1 MLFHIT
7 VQTRSVFSIINLNQ
21 TNPNVRNNNN
31 SKVGI
36 TKLTMSIEMPD
47 IKQIT
52 FQTEWAKCL
61 KIETVLI
68 FKLLQ
73 MNHIIKKSALPFV
86 KTAMRINNTG
96 IKQLH

>member
-21 TNPNVRNNNN
+21 TNPNVRNNN

-36 TKLTMSIEMPD
+36 TKLTMSIEMQD

-52 FQTEWAKCL
+52 FQTKWAKCL
-61 KIETVLI
+61 
-68 FKLLQ
+68 
-73 MNHIIKKSALPFV
+73 
-86 KTAMRINNTG
+86 
-96 IKQLH
+96 